1 MHHEGSKHAAA
12 KEDTR
17 RRCRYLHWTSGE
29 RGRHTVNPLLFR
41 ALGLT
46 GSNPAFPRRRKA
58 FADQIGDVG
67 TVLYFHVADPSDWL
81 RIDTV
86 S

>member
-29 RGRHTVNPLLFR
+29 RGGHSADPLLFC
-41 ALGLT
+41 ALVST
-46 GSNPAFPRRRKA
+46 GPSPAFLRRRKA